1 MASPAKKKAAERLS
15 ARVSRKSAAE
25 QEAES
30 GSNAS
35 EIADEPD
42 ELGAVGRLDHSSRVA
57 IPQKKAPQVSARA
70 EPSATVRRAVD
81 LALSKE
87 SEEVRR
93 TE

>member
-1 MASPAKKKAAERLS
+1 MVSPAKKKGGERS
-15 ARVSRKSAAE
+15 KATGQPGAE

-35 EIADEPD
+35 EIADEPILLD
-42 ELGAVGRLDHSSRVA
+42 EQGGLEHTSRVA
-57 IPQKKAPQVSARA
+57 IPHKKAPQVSALVKRSVMA
-70 EPSATVRRAVD
+70 ERAVD

-87 SEEVRR
+87 SEEVQR